1 MRKKL
6 ILLISFLLLSTAS
19 YGNEKGKILFMDKCS
34 SCHVME
40 IPQDRSTLAGPPAKG
55 IMFHMS
61 EAFSNKADIQK
72 HIEEFVLNPT
82 LEKAICRSTRRFGLM
97 PSQKGLITKEELK
110 IVATWMIENLYMNT
124 TEYNIMQKNR
134 QKQ

>member
-61 EAFSNKADIQK
+61 EAFSNKTDIQK

-97 PSQKGLITKEELK
+97 PSQKGLISKEELK